1 MIGTGNCGSGGVLE
15 MRPWAGPFGFVGA
28 AASLV
33 FWIVVPN
40 VAGGHNLYLHAGNE
54 GLYIAFAVLSGIG
67 IIGAVMAA
75 GSSRLAP
82 LLLVVAII
90 PGIGAWLVPGLLL
103 VIAALIAAQEPEAA
117 RPA

>member
-1 MIGTGNCGSGGVLE
+1 
-15 MRPWAGPFGFVGA
+15 MRPWAGPIGFLGA

-40 VAGGHNLYLHAGNE
+40 VASGQNLYLHPGNE
-54 GLYIAFAVLSGIG
+54 GFYVAFVVLSGIG
-67 IIGAVMAA
+67 IIGAMMAA

-82 LLLVVAII
+82 LLLALAII
-90 PGIGAWLVPGLLL
+90 PAIGAWLVPGLLL
-103 VIAALIAAQEPEAA
+103 VIATLLAAQEPEAA